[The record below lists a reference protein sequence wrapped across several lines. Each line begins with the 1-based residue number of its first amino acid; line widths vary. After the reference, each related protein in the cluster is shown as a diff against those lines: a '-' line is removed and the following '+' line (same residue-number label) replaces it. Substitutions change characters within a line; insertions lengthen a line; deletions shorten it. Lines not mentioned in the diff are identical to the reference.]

1 MGDLEAL
8 REEIPSYAGYEDDT
22 TRPLADK
29 QIRAWVGERLS
40 LLDMRLGLA
49 DGPFSKE
56 YEHLLRECEFS
67 DPHAMRVLEERS
79 FDANDLALLYTLDH
93 RLVVAADRAESVDAA
108 TVAEYLAE
116 LEHLFASR
124 YGVIAEPSVG

>member
-8 REEIPSYAGYEDDT
+8 REEIPSYAGYEDDE

-29 QIRAWVGERLS
+29 QIRAWVGERLA
-40 LLDMRLGLA
+40 LLDARLNLSE
-49 DGPFSKE
+49 GPFSKE

-67 DPHAMRVLEERS
+67 DPHAMRALEERS
-79 FDANDLALLYTLDH
+79 FDADDLALLYTLDH
-93 RLVVAADRAESVDAA
+93 RLVVAADRADSIDTAN
-108 TVAEYLAE
+108 VAEYLAE